1 MMGLLCLQMA
11 VFVQVTE
18 AKGKDS
24 DGDGTPDVGKHNK
37 NIQSDVTM
45 YSSLNIK
52 LKNSLGGKRLISD

>member
-45 YSSLNIK
+45 YTV
-52 LKNSLGGKRLISD
+52 

>member
-24 DGDGTPDVGKHNK
+24 DGDGISDVGKQN
-37 NIQSDVTM
+37 
-45 YSSLNIK
+45 
-52 LKNSLGGKRLISD
+52 